1 MHITIGI
8 FGSHEASL
16 ELAKKLGKSGTE
28 NDIAIFNHSSS
39 EGVFTYVCHNSDKL
53 QPLLQAMNMADVPVL
68 VATELTR
75 EVGEQIIALDEMG
88 FEKGF
93 IIADDSARS
102 QLEQAI
108 KGTSLEKFQF
118 TDETSLRSELIKL
131 QPKPA
136 GSEPLVPIDN
146 YFNVKSV
153 GTVILGLVKSG
164 TLKKYDKLL
173 VEPLGKEVMIKGIQS
188 QDKDLETTEPGM
200 RVGLNLKGIEA
211 DELKRG
217 YVICRTMKKATEF
230 RIRLKKSKFF
240 RQELKPGFQV
250 AVCAGLQFIACS
262 IESIDQDVLHL
273 RLVSPIAF
281 QAGQKILLASQ
292 NEILPR
298 IIGSGII
305 E

>member
-8 FGSHEASL
+8 FGSHEAAL
-16 ELAKKLGKSGTE
+16 DMAKKLGKSGTE

-93 IIADDSARS
+93 IVAGDSARS
-102 QLEQAI
+102 QLENMI
-108 KGTSLEKFQF
+108 KGTCLEKFQF

-164 TLKKYDKLL
+164 TVKKYDKLII
-173 VEPLGKEVMIKGIQS
+173 EPIGKEVMIKGIQS
-188 QDKDLETTEPGM
+188 QDNDLEQSEPGM

-211 DELKRG
+211 DEIKRG
-217 YVICRTMKKATEF
+217 FVLCKSMKKTQQF
-230 RIRLKKSKFF
+230 SLHLKKSKFF
-240 RQELKPGFQV
+240 KQELKPGFQV

-262 IESIDQDVLHL
+262 IESIDGEVLNL
-273 RLVSPIAF
+273 KAVSPVAY
-281 QAGQKILLASQ
+281 QAGQKIILASQ

-298 IIGSGII
+298 IIGSGMI